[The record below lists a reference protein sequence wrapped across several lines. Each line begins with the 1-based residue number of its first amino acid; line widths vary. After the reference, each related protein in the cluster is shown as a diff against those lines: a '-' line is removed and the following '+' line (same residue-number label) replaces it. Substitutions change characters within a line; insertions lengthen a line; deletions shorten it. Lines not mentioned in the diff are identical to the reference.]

1 MNTKLALSAIA
12 LFAVTLGMGLFPAAM
27 AKADTTICHFS
38 ETEFLL
44 EDTDGDG
51 IPDTPVLEDTD
62 GDGIPDSPIV
72 VEPAHWMF
80 LTLNNKGAVNGHLK
94 NHGEDTDGD
103 GVIDIPEFLVN
114 DDITTATCQG
124 LIDG

>member
-38 ETEFLL
+38 EAEFL
-44 EDTDGDG
+44 
-51 IPDTPVLEDTD
+51 LEDTD

-103 GVIDIPEFLVN
+103 GVIDIPEFIVN

>member
-1 MNTKLALSAIA
+1 MNSKFTITAIT
-12 LFAVTLGMGLFPAAM
+12 LFAAILGMSSLSPVM
-27 AKADTTICHFS
+27 AKADTTICHFAEEEPVLVDTDGDGIPDS
-38 ETEFLL
+38 PLL

-51 IPDTPVLEDTD
+51 IPDTPV
-62 GDGIPDSPIV
+62 

-80 LTLNNKGAVNGHLK
+80 LTLNNNGAVNGHLK

-103 GVIDIPEFLVN
+103 GVIDITEFIVN
-114 DDITTATCQG
+114 DEATTAACQA

>member
-1 MNTKLALSAIA
+1 MNSKLTLTAIA
-12 LFAVTLGMGLFPAAM
+12 MFAAILGMSSLSPAM
-27 AKADTTICHFS
+27 AKADTTICHFAEEEPVLVDTDGDGILDS
-38 ETEFLL
+38 PLL

-51 IPDTPVLEDTD
+51 IPDTP
-62 GDGIPDSPIV
+62 V

-94 NHGEDTDGD
+94 HHGEDTDGD
-103 GVIDIPEFLVN
+103 GVIDITEFIVS
-114 DDITTATCQG
+114 DEATTAACQA